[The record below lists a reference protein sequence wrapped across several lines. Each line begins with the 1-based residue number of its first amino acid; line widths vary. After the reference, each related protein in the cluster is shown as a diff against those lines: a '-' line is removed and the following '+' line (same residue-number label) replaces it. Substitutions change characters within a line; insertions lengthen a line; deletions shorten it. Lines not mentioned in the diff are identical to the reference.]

1 MGFGLTAMV
10 ISSNLLGAWYGA
22 QSAVALSRTTA
33 VSTSA
38 SNAQSASQSRNS
50 DVLPPWDA
58 RGEIVALDVLKRSAL
73 GNGVFFDKKL
83 GDFADLDVG
92 DDEKQLFAMY
102 QGLRRL
108 QALGAEAAEKSTL
121 DTRRDFLDRRFQEGL
136 DQLSSFF
143 ADLDL
148 EGVSVL
154 KGEELSKAESSL
166 AISRGTSEYTT
177 PIIHSGAF
185 DAEVANFQG
194 DISFTINVKK
204 SGVNTPIA
212 IDLANMGA
220 TPRTLDNVAD
230 HINTELEAAGMLSR
244 VERVKIGEKDEN
256 GIIPGDNFGFK
267 IKGILTETVSFE
279 PSAGN
284 PAVYMAGVSG
294 DREGAGGQ
302 LTKYVDIAGGGT
314 AAFMRRIEADGS
326 VTESTVAVPGGEE
339 GETETR
345 TSTDSNPLRI
355 LDSVQGPDGGLYM
368 VGYAENGVAGQ
379 SIKGEQDLILMRYDT
394 TGKQVWART
403 LGAAGSAEGASIA
416 LDANGNV
423 VVAGS
428 VEGALGDTTEL
439 GGSDSLVSK
448 FSADGVEQWTKRFGG
463 NKDDSATAVSVG
475 ADGTIYV
482 AGQTN
487 APLGGVTNAGGTD
500 GYVRAIDGDGNVVY
514 TRAAGASAG
523 TDRAQSIAQASDG
536 GLIIASE
543 VEGRAVLTK
552 YAAGDDGTGAAV
564 WSMDLGDLEGG
575 RIGEVTVG
583 DDGAIYLAGSAGGAF
598 APSAPLTA
606 NSGGRDA
613 FLMKITDGPTANV
626 DFTTF
631 LGSAE
636 DNSASSVT
644 VNNGVAYISGKTS
657 GALPGQTQTGD
668 RNAFVAGF
676 DTTSG
681 AVTFT
686 QQLSGRG
693 GLAEANAV
701 VVDPTGDNSLDK
713 LGFPTG
719 EVRYADSRVIT
730 ARSSVREGDHFY
742 ISVDGGR
749 KKKISIDADET
760 MRSLTF
766 KLNAVLVLDG
776 TSDVRRSSNG
786 DMLRIKPREGVKV
799 ELFAGDDGRDA
810 LSGLGLPEGSIIG
823 KASLLDKE
831 ESTSDAPEIFAME
844 LPASMS
850 ISSKEGAA
858 KALEALSKAQSVIQ
872 RAYRDLTT
880 DPALKALLEGPQAG
894 KRGGTAPAYLTAQVA
909 NYQAGLDRLL
919 GGSGSTTLGL
929 F

>member
-1 MGFGLTAMV
+1 LGFGLTAMV

-33 VSTSA
+33 VNTSA

-73 GNGVFFDKKL
+73 GDGVFFDKKL

-136 DQLSSFF
+136 DQLSGFF

-194 DISFTINVKK
+194 DISFIINVKK
-204 SGVNTPIA
+204 SGVDTPIA

-339 GETETR
+339 GDTETR

-416 LDANGNV
+416 LDGNGNV

-428 VEGALGDTTEL
+428 VEGALGDTTQL

-583 DDGAIYLAGSAGGAF
+583 DDGAIYLAGSAGSAF

-657 GALPGQTQTGD
+657 GALPGQTQTGN

-742 ISVDGGR
+742 VSVDGGR

-776 TSDVRRSSNG
+776 ASDVRRSSNG

>member
-1 MGFGLTAMV
+1 MV
-10 ISSNLLGAWYGA
+10 ISSNLLSAWYGA

-33 VSTSA
+33 FSSSA
-38 SNAQSASQSRNS
+38 SNAQNASQSKS
-50 DVLPPWDA
+50 SEVLPPWDA
-58 RGEIVALDVLKRSAL
+58 RGEIEALDVLKRSAL
-73 GNGVFFDKKL
+73 ADGVFFDKKL
-83 GDFADLDVG
+83 GDFANLDVG
-92 DDEKQLFAMY
+92 EDEKQLFAMY

-108 QALGAEAAEKSTL
+108 QALGAEAAEKTTT
-121 DTRRDFLDRRFQEGL
+121 DTRRDFLNRRFQEGL
-136 DQLSSFF
+136 EQLNSFF
-143 ADLDL
+143 GDLSL
-148 EGVSVL
+148 EGVTVL
-154 KGEELSKAESSL
+154 KGEELSKAESKL
-166 AISRGTSEYTT
+166 AVSRGVSEYTT
-177 PIIHSGAF
+177 GIVHSGAF
-185 DAEVANFQG
+185 DAEVDGFQG
-194 DISFTINVKK
+194 DVSFTINVKK
-204 SGVNTPIA
+204 SGVSTPVA

-230 HINTELEAAGMLSR
+230 FINTELEAAGMLSR
-244 VERVKIGEKDEN
+244 IERVKIGEKDEN
-256 GIIPGDNFGFK
+256 GIIPGNDFGFK
-267 IKGILTETVSFE
+267 IKGILTETLSFE
-279 PSAGN
+279 PASGN
-284 PAVYMAGVSG
+284 PAVYMVGVSG

-302 LTKYVDIAGGGT
+302 LTKYVDIANGGE
-314 AAFMRRIEADGS
+314 AAFMRRIDADGS
-326 VTESTVAVPGGEE
+326 VTTTDVAVPGGEE

-345 TSTDSNPLRI
+345 TKTESNPLRI
-355 LDSVQGPDGGLYM
+355 LDSVQGADGGLYV
-368 VGYAENGVAGQ
+368 VGYASNGVAGQ

-428 VEGALGDTTEL
+428 IEGELGDTTQL

-463 NKDDSATAVSVG
+463 NQDDSATAVSVG

-487 APLGGVTNAGGTD
+487 APLGGVVNAGKAD
-500 GYVRAIDGDGNVVY
+500 GYLRALDEDGKVIY
-514 TRAAGASAG
+514 TRAAGASAEND
-523 TDRAQSIAQASDG
+523 TAKSIAQASDG

-543 VEGRAVLTK
+543 VDGRGVLTK

-564 WSMDLGDLEGG
+564 WTMDLGDLDGG

-583 DDGAIYLAGSAGGAF
+583 DDGAIYLAGAAGAAF
-598 APSAPLTA
+598 APSAPITA
-606 NSGGRDA
+606 NAGGRDA
-613 FLMKITDGPTANV
+613 FLMKISDGPSASV

-636 DNSASSVT
+636 DNSASAVT
-644 VNNGVAYISGKTS
+644 VSNGVAYVSGKTS

-701 VVDPTGDNSLDK
+701 VVDPTGDNALDK

-749 KKKISIDADET
+749 KKKITIDGDET

-776 TSDVRRSSNG
+776 TSDVRRSANG
-786 DMLRIKPREGVKV
+786 DMLRIKPKEGVKI

-823 KASLLDKE
+823 KGSLLDKDD
-831 ESTSDAPEIFAME
+831 STSDAPEIFAME
-844 LPASMS
+844 LPTSLS
-850 ISSKEGAA
+850 ISNKDAAA
-858 KALEALSKAQSVIQ
+858 KALEALTKAQSVIQ

-880 DPALKALLEGPQAG
+880 DPALKALLDGPQAG
-894 KRGGTAPAYLTAQVA
+894 KRGGTVPSYLTAQVQ

-919 GGSGSTTLGL
+919 GGGGGSTLGL

>member
-1 MGFGLTAMV
+1 MV
-10 ISSNLLGAWYGA
+10 ISSNLLSAWYGA

-33 VSTSA
+33 FSSSA
-38 SNAQSASQSRNS
+38 SNAQNASQSRS
-50 DVLPPWDA
+50 SEVLPPWDA
-58 RGEIVALDVLKRSAL
+58 RGEIEALDVLKRSAL
-73 GNGVFFDKKL
+73 ANGVFFDKKL
-83 GDFADLDVG
+83 GDFAKLDVG
-92 DDEKQLFAMY
+92 EDEKQLFAMY

-108 QALGAEAAEKSTL
+108 QALGAEATEKTTT
-121 DTRRDFLDRRFQEGL
+121 DTRRDFLNRRFQEGL
-136 DQLSSFF
+136 EQLNSFF
-143 ADLDL
+143 GELDL
-148 EGVSVL
+148 EGVTVL
-154 KGEELSKAESSL
+154 KGEELSKAESTL
-166 AISRGTSEYTT
+166 AISRGVSEYTT
-177 PIIHSGAF
+177 GIVHSGAF
-185 DAEVANFQG
+185 DAEVDNFQG
-194 DISFTINVKK
+194 DVSFTINVKK
-204 SGVNTPIA
+204 SGVSTPVA

-230 HINTELEAAGMLSR
+230 YINTELEAAGMLSR
-244 VERVKIGEKDEN
+244 IERVKIGEKDEN
-256 GIIPGDNFGFK
+256 GIIPGNDFGFK
-267 IKGILTETVSFE
+267 IKGILTETLSFE
-279 PSAGN
+279 PASGN
-284 PAVYMAGVSG
+284 PAVYMVGVSG

-302 LTKYVDIAGGGT
+302 LTKYVDIANGGE
-314 AAFMRRIEADGS
+314 AAFMRRIEAEGS
-326 VTESTVAVPGGEE
+326 VTTKDVAVPGGEE

-345 TSTDSNPLRI
+345 TKTESNPLRI
-355 LDSVQGPDGGLYM
+355 LDSVQGADGGLYV
-368 VGYAENGVAGQ
+368 VGYASNGVAGQ
-379 SIKGEQDLILMRYDT
+379 TIKGEQDLILMRYDT

-428 VEGALGDTTEL
+428 IEGELGDTTQL

-463 NKDDSATAVSVG
+463 NQDDSATAVSVG

-482 AGQTN
+482 AGQTD
-487 APLGGVTNAGGTD
+487 APLGGVVNAGKSD
-500 GYVRAIDGDGNVVY
+500 GYLRAIDGDGNVIY

-523 TDRAQSIAQASDG
+523 EDSAQSIAQAADG

-564 WSMDLGDLEGG
+564 WSMDLGDLDGG

-583 DDGAIYLAGSAGGAF
+583 DDGAIYLAGAAGAGF

-606 NSGGRDA
+606 NAGGRDA
-613 FLMKITDGPTANV
+613 FLMKISDGPSASV

-644 VNNGVAYISGKTS
+644 VSNGVAYVSGKTS

-693 GLAEANAV
+693 GLAEANAI
-701 VVDPTGDNSLDK
+701 VVDPTGDNALDK

-749 KKKISIDADET
+749 KKKITIDADET

-776 TSDVRRSSNG
+776 TSDVRRSANG
-786 DMLRIKPREGVKV
+786 DMLRIKPREGVKI
-799 ELFAGDDGRDA
+799 ELFAGDQGRDA

-823 KASLLDKE
+823 KGSLLDKD

-844 LPASMS
+844 LPTSMS
-850 ISSKEGAA
+850 ISSKDAA
-858 KALEALSKAQSVIQ
+858 TKALEALTKAQSVIQ

-880 DPALKALLEGPQAG
+880 DPALKALLDGPQAG
-894 KRGGTAPAYLTAQVA
+894 KRGGAVPSYLTAQVQ

-919 GGSGSTTLGL
+919 GGGGGSTLGL

>member
-1 MGFGLTAMV
+1 MV
-10 ISSNLLGAWYGA
+10 ISSSLLSAWYGA

-33 VSTSA
+33 FSSSA
-38 SNAQSASQSRNS
+38 SNAQSASQSRS
-50 DVLPPWDA
+50 SEVLPPWDA
-58 RGEIVALDVLKRSAL
+58 RGEIEALDVLKRSAL
-73 GNGVFFDKKL
+73 ADGVFFDKKF
-83 GDFADLDVG
+83 GDFANLDVG
-92 DDEKQLFAMY
+92 EDEKQLFAMY

-108 QALGAEAAEKSTL
+108 QALGAEAAEKTTT
-121 DTRRDFLDRRFQEGL
+121 DTRRDFLNRRFQEGL
-136 DQLSSFF
+136 EQLNSFF
-143 ADLDL
+143 GDLDL
-148 EGVSVL
+148 QGVSLL

-166 AISRGTSEYTT
+166 AISRGVSEYTT
-177 PIIHSGAF
+177 GIVHSGAF
-185 DAEVANFQG
+185 DAEVDGFLG
-194 DISFTINVKK
+194 DVSFTINVKK
-204 SGVNTPIA
+204 SGVSTPIA

-230 HINTELEAAGMLSR
+230 FINTELESAGMLSR
-244 VERVKIGEKDEN
+244 IERVKIGEKDEN

-267 IKGILTETVSFE
+267 IKGILTETLSFE
-279 PSAGN
+279 PASGN
-284 PAVYMAGVSG
+284 PAVYMVGVSG

-302 LTKYVDIAGGGT
+302 ITKYVDIANGGE
-314 AAFMRRIEADGS
+314 AAFMRRIDADGS
-326 VTESTVAVPGGEE
+326 VTTTDVAVPGGEE

-345 TSTDSNPLRI
+345 TKTESNPLRI
-355 LDSVQGPDGGLYM
+355 LDSVQGADGGLYV
-368 VGYAENGVAGQ
+368 VGYASNGVAGQ
-379 SIKGEQDLILMRYDT
+379 TIKGEQDLILMRYDT

-428 VEGALGDTTEL
+428 VEGSLGDTTEL

-487 APLGGVTNAGGTD
+487 APFGNVAVAGKAD
-500 GYVRAIDGDGNVVY
+500 GYLRALDEDGKVIY
-514 TRAAGASAG
+514 TRAAGASAEND
-523 TDRAQSIAQASDG
+523 TAKSIAQAADG

-543 VEGRAVLTK
+543 VDGRAVLTK

-564 WSMDLGDLEGG
+564 WSMDLGDLDGG

-583 DDGAIYLAGSAGGAF
+583 DDGAIYLAGAAGAGF

-606 NSGGRDA
+606 NAGGRDA
-613 FLMKITDGPTANV
+613 FLMKISDGPSASV

-644 VNNGVAYISGKTS
+644 VSNGVAYVSGKTS

-676 DTTSG
+676 DTTNG

-701 VVDPTGDNSLDK
+701 VVDPTGDNALDR

-749 KKKISIDADET
+749 KKKITIDDDET

-776 TSDVRRSSNG
+776 NADVRRSSKG
-786 DMLRIKPREGVKV
+786 DMLRIKPKEGVKI
-799 ELFAGDDGRDA
+799 ELFAGKDGRDA

-823 KASLLDKE
+823 KASLLDKD

-844 LPASMS
+844 LPNSMS
-850 ISSKEGAA
+850 ISGKDAAA
-858 KALEALSKAQSVIQ
+858 KALEALTKAQSVIQ

-880 DPALKALLEGPQAG
+880 DPALKALLNGPQAG
-894 KRGGTAPAYLTAQVA
+894 KKGGTVPAYLTAQVS

>member
-1 MGFGLTAMV
+1 MV

>member
-1 MGFGLTAMV
+1 MV
-10 ISSNLLGAWYGA
+10 ISSNLLSAWYGA

-33 VSTSA
+33 FSSSA
-38 SNAQSASQSRNS
+38 ANAQSASQSQSS

-58 RGEIVALDVLKRSAL
+58 RGEIEALDVLKRSAL
-73 GNGVFFDKKL
+73 ADGVFFDKKL
-83 GDFADLDVG
+83 GDFASLDVSE
-92 DDEKQLFAMY
+92 DEKQLFAMY

-108 QALGAEAAEKSTL
+108 QALGAEAAEKTTT

-136 DQLSSFF
+136 EQLGSFF
-143 ADLDL
+143 EELEL
-148 EGVSVL
+148 EGVTVL
-154 KGEELSKAESSL
+154 KGEELSKAESTL
-166 AISRGTSEYTT
+166 AVSRGVSEYTT
-177 PIIHSGAF
+177 GIVHSGAF
-185 DAEVANFQG
+185 DAEVDGFQG
-194 DISFTINVKK
+194 DVAFTINVKK
-204 SGVNTPIA
+204 SGVSTPVA

-230 HINTELEAAGMLSR
+230 YINTELEAAGMLSR
-244 VERVKIGEKDEN
+244 IERVKIGEEDDN
-256 GIIPGDNFGFK
+256 GIIQGNDFGFK
-267 IKGILTETVSFE
+267 IKGILTETLSFE
-279 PSAGN
+279 PASGD
-284 PAVYMAGVSG
+284 PAVYMVGVSG

-302 LTKYVDIAGGGT
+302 ITKYVDIANGGE
-314 AAFMRRIEADGS
+314 AAFMRRIDADGS
-326 VTESTVAVPGGEE
+326 VTTSDVAVPGGEE

-345 TSTDSNPLRI
+345 TKTESNPLRI
-355 LDSVQGPDGGLYM
+355 LDSVQGADGGLYV
-368 VGYAENGVAGQ
+368 VGYAENGIAGQ
-379 SIKGEQDLILMRYDT
+379 SIKGEQDLILMRYDS

-416 LDANGNV
+416 LNSNGDV

-482 AGQTN
+482 AGQTS
-487 APLGGVTNAGGTD
+487 APLGGVVNAGKSD
-500 GYVRAIDGDGNVVY
+500 GYLRALDGDGNVVY

-523 TDRAQSIAQASDG
+523 EDSAQSIAQASDG

-543 VEGRAVLTK
+543 VDGRAVLTK

-564 WSMDLGDLEGG
+564 WSMDLGNLDGG

-583 DDGAIYLAGSAGGAF
+583 DDGAIYLAGAAGAGF

-606 NSGGRDA
+606 NAGGRDA
-613 FLMKITDGPTANV
+613 FLMKISDGPSASV

-636 DNSASSVT
+636 DNSANSIT
-644 VNNGVAYISGKTS
+644 VSNGVAYVSGKTS

-701 VVDPTGDNSLDK
+701 VVDPTGDNALDK
-713 LGFPTG
+713 MGLPTG

-749 KKKISIDADET
+749 KKKITIDADET

-786 DMLRIKPREGVKV
+786 DMLRIQPKEGVKI

-823 KASLLDKE
+823 KGSLLDKDD
-831 ESTSDAPEIFAME
+831 STSDAPEIFAME

-850 ISSKEGAA
+850 ISDKDAAA

-880 DPALKALLEGPQAG
+880 DPALKALLNGPQAG
-894 KRGGTAPAYLTAQVA
+894 KKGGTVPAYLTAQVS

>member
-1 MGFGLTAMV
+1 MV
-10 ISSNLLGAWYGA
+10 ISSNLLSAWYGA

-33 VSTSA
+33 FSSSA
-38 SNAQSASQSRNS
+38 SNAQSASQSRS
-50 DVLPPWDA
+50 SEVLPPWDA
-58 RGEIVALDVLKRSAL
+58 RGEIEALDVLKRSAL
-73 GNGVFFDKKL
+73 ADGVFFDKKL
-83 GDFADLDVG
+83 GDFANLDVG
-92 DDEKQLFAMY
+92 EDEKQLFAMY

-108 QALGAEAAEKSTL
+108 QALGAEAAEKTTT
-121 DTRRDFLDRRFQEGL
+121 DTRRDFLNRRFQEGL
-136 DQLSSFF
+136 EQLNSFF
-143 ADLDL
+143 GDLDL
-148 EGVSVL
+148 QGMSLL

-166 AISRGTSEYTT
+166 AISRGVSEYTT
-177 PIIHSGAF
+177 GIVHSGAF
-185 DAEVANFQG
+185 DAEVDGFLG
-194 DISFTINVKK
+194 DVSFTINVKK
-204 SGVNTPIA
+204 SGVSTPIA

-230 HINTELEAAGMLSR
+230 FINTELESAGMLSR
-244 VERVKIGEKDEN
+244 IERVKIGEKDEN

-267 IKGILTETVSFE
+267 IKGILTETLSFE
-279 PSAGN
+279 PASGN
-284 PAVYMAGVSG
+284 PAVYMVGVSG

-302 LTKYVDIAGGGT
+302 ITKYVDIANGGE
-314 AAFMRRIEADGS
+314 AAFMRRIDADGS
-326 VTESTVAVPGGEE
+326 VTTTDVAVPGGEE

-345 TSTDSNPLRI
+345 TKTESNPLRI
-355 LDSVQGPDGGLYM
+355 LDSVQGADGGLYV
-368 VGYAENGVAGQ
+368 VGYASNGVAGQ
-379 SIKGEQDLILMRYDT
+379 TIKGEQDLILMRYDT

-428 VEGALGDTTEL
+428 VEGSLGDTTEL

-487 APLGGVTNAGGTD
+487 APFGNVAVAGKAD
-500 GYVRAIDGDGNVVY
+500 GYLRALDEDGKVIY
-514 TRAAGASAG
+514 TRAAGASAEND
-523 TDRAQSIAQASDG
+523 TAKSIAQAADG

-543 VEGRAVLTK
+543 VDGRAVLTK

-564 WSMDLGDLEGG
+564 WSMDLGDLDGG

-583 DDGAIYLAGSAGGAF
+583 DDGAIYLAGAAGAGF

-606 NSGGRDA
+606 NAGGRDA
-613 FLMKITDGPTANV
+613 FLMKISDGPSASV

-644 VNNGVAYISGKTS
+644 VSNGVAYVSGKTS

-676 DTTSG
+676 DTTNG

-701 VVDPTGDNSLDK
+701 VVDPTGDNALDR

-749 KKKISIDADET
+749 KKKITIDDDET

-776 TSDVRRSSNG
+776 NADVRRSSKG
-786 DMLRIKPREGVKV
+786 DMLRIKPKEGVKI
-799 ELFAGDDGRDA
+799 ELFAGKDGRDA

-823 KASLLDKE
+823 KASLLDKD

-844 LPASMS
+844 LPNSMS
-850 ISSKEGAA
+850 ISGKDAAA
-858 KALEALSKAQSVIQ
+858 KALEALTKAQSVIQ

-880 DPALKALLEGPQAG
+880 DPALKALLNGPQAG
-894 KRGGTAPAYLTAQVA
+894 KKGGTVPAYLTAQVS